1 MPTFAWR
8 SAEGSTRDVLE
19 VCADREC
26 THPLVRRE
34 TTAARI
40 TLDAPI
46 EGLRAFWRV
55 TSVLP
60 RGETRTGA
68 TWVLRIPPRAAT
80 TPSGRAFLDGADVNG
95 DGFADVLFSLG
106 PNVLRGGVRFRE
118 RRQDPDVFAL
128 PPPELA
134 CSVAFFATAG
144 VAVWGGVR
152 FHRPCAELG
161 SGLYVGDVDGDG
173 YGDLVVRA
181 GDSWR
186 FARGSASD
194 VLTLGPSPLRARA
207 GPGSIG
213 AIGDVDGDGFSDV
226 AFTGAD
232 RAIDWGGPDGLRE
245 DRKLPLG
252 GVAAISAARIDGV
265 SPEHLL
271 AVEDDLP
278 LDPSDPR
285 SRLLDLD
292 VMGRSGAHLGA
303 AMSIPTP
310 KSAALTLAAGDF
322 LGTGA
327 ACFLFG
333 RAEVSRTTGLDWAGC
348 ASPGSVAR
356 APFGPRVAD
365 GSHRLQFAATDANG
379 DGIEDVYVSAVGE
392 SGEVVL
398 LRGGRHPGWQGPP
411 LACPREASSCGE
423 VVPLG
428 DVDGDGLGDAFFTW
442 HDTATNDDHLTF
454 LPGSVGKPELDVPL
468 TWALPQDGQ

>member
-1 MPTFAWR
+1 VTSPDARVARAALAIAWALASCGAGCRGTKASRGSIDAAAAPPDAAALGSPRASTPRNLWPPSTATVASRMPIFAWR
-8 SAEGSTRDVLE
+8 SAEGST
-19 VCADREC
+19 
-26 THPLVRRE
+26 
-34 TTAARI
+34 
-40 TLDAPI
+40 
-46 EGLRAFWRV
+46 RAFWRV

-161 SGLYVGDVDGDG
+161 SGQYVGDVDGDG

-207 GPGSIG
+207 GPGSIR

-232 RAIDWGGPDGLRE
+232 RAIYWGGPGSLTVR
-245 DRKLPLG
+245 PVG
-252 GVAAISAARIDGV
+252 AR
-265 SPEHLL
+265 
-271 AVEDDLP
+271 
-278 LDPSDPR
+278 
-285 SRLLDLD
+285 
-292 VMGRSGAHLGA
+292 
-303 AMSIPTP
+303 T
-310 KSAALTLAAGDF
+310 
-322 LGTGA
+322 
-327 ACFLFG
+327 
-333 RAEVSRTTGLDWAGC
+333 
-348 ASPGSVAR
+348 
-356 APFGPRVAD
+356 
-365 GSHRLQFAATDANG
+365 
-379 DGIEDVYVSAVGE
+379 
-392 SGEVVL
+392 
-398 LRGGRHPGWQGPP
+398 
-411 LACPREASSCGE
+411 
-423 VVPLG
+423 
-428 DVDGDGLGDAFFTW
+428 
-442 HDTATNDDHLTF
+442 
-454 LPGSVGKPELDVPL
+454 
-468 TWALPQDGQ
+468 